1 MDCFT
6 TRCGSCRYMRT
17 TIFPQAEMGSF
28 FNDKFVSIEVQLDST
43 SKDNE
48 QVKSWYADAHA
59 QQKAVNASPEN
70 ERPGYQS
77 TLDKMKK
84 GEKTWN

>member
-1 MDCFT
+1 MTCVSQILDLSSPLKNT
-6 TRCGSCRYMRT
+6 TEPAY
-17 TIFPQAEMGSF
+17 
-28 FNDKFVSIEVQLDST
+28 LDT
-43 SKDNE
+43 YANLLYKAGKKNE
-48 QVKSWYADAHA
+48 AIAW
-59 QQKAVNASPEN
+59 QQKAVEASPEN